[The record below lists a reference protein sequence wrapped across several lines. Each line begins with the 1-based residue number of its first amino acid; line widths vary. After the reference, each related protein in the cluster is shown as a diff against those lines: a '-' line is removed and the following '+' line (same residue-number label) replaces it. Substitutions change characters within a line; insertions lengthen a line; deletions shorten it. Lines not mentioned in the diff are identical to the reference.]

1 MSFNTLSKQGEIEF
15 WLSIEDR
22 TNTWWKNLQTALL
35 REDLGIYQKNAI
47 FYINNHRKAM
57 QDDKKD
63 FSCGLKSGRSPEQV
77 KYLIQFKDD
86 LVRIVK

>member
-1 MSFNTLSKQGEIEF
+1 
-15 WLSIEDR
+15 
-22 TNTWWKNLQTALL
+22 
-35 REDLGIYQKNAI
+35 
-47 FYINNHRKAM
+47 M